1 MWDKLRSLFG
11 AGETDPATANPGYAL
26 AQLLRAQEAST
37 AHDDPEIRERARRK
51 AEDWAEVLQG
61 MLSDGLTI
69 GSRTPVAK
77 TPGWVTLQVV
87 SGGFATGRP
96 MAGGPLLPHELELAA
111 RLGLPAEDSARGAL
125 NDYFLRGPGHA
136 ELRGMLHSGCY
147 RIGVPE
153 EGALLVLAWL
163 IEREDT
169 EAATA
174 LLEAITPWLGR
185 LRFYPLPDDRP
196 LTASA
201 DVRVQPVDRTVQ
213 SFKAIPE
220 ASAVLVQRE
229 ALTVWAPL
237 FDRIAALFLETVKD
251 GWPCQIYPEG
261 WSERGQAWLDDFAK
275 LRARHQRSRRPDQPK
290 GSFAMLRASLERCVA
305 DPSSLDGREV
315 GRVRMVLAQV
325 VAKRGLPGSPQLRAL
340 REEQARQVARP
351 TRDELARVVLERLSA
366 WPQDG
371 GLPGIAALDVLLAP
385 VTAEEAKGHDVPE
398 SQVLPAQWRTR
409 LLRSVEAPV
418 ESLVEAGAISS
429 GEVLATVIPQ
439 LSSHTGAAG
448 FGDPALRRLY
458 AALDEAFRRRR
469 SLLLLNLESQV
480 RLRELPWVAAI
491 DGFRAED
498 ERTQAEARNL
508 LERVTLLALTA
519 FPQTILPNKLLQVL
533 QALARRAGLELPIVE
548 EIAADIFMGVFT
560 QKYLRAAEQAGRL
573 LTGSLYETYY
583 GISYAR
589 DLRITEPA
597 AAGGRPPVAP
607 GFSNLCVVRAG
618 NPPDGRGSRWVA
630 RNGMIIEQ
638 EQILT
643 THNLAALVAGL
654 DLLPELAPQLASLA
668 RRCFAWICQQQRIG
682 ALTGPARLRGVKNA
696 AYAWRQMIFFLS
708 LAPAAA
714 GEEFLLWAGEH
725 LAKQSPSFQE
735 RFRPALN
742 GLARAARGG
751 SLDTPEEGSSVR
763 RFLGWTVGKHWL
775 FAGEP

>member
-11 AGETDPATANPGYAL
+11 AGETSPATADPGYAL

-37 AHDDPEIRERARRK
+37 VHEDPEIRERARRK
-51 AEDWAEVLQG
+51 VEEWTAILQG
-61 MLSDGLTI
+61 MLSGDLAI
-69 GSRTPVAK
+69 GSRTPVAG

-96 MAGGPLLPHELELAA
+96 MAGGPFLSHELELAA
-111 RLGLPAEDSARGAL
+111 RLGLPAEETSRGAL

-174 LLEAITPWLGR
+174 LLEAIAPWLGR

-201 DVRVQPVDRTVQ
+201 DVRVQPVHRTVQ

-220 ASAVLVQRE
+220 ASAALVQRE

-251 GWPCQIYPEG
+251 GWPCQIYLEG
-261 WSERGQAWLDDFAK
+261 WRERAQAWLDDFAK

-290 GSFAMLRASLERCVA
+290 GGFAILRASLERCVA
-305 DPSSLDGREV
+305 DPASLTGREV
-315 GRVRMVLAQV
+315 GRV
-325 VAKRGLPGSPQLRAL
+325 
-340 REEQARQVARP
+340 
-351 TRDELARVVLERLSA
+351 
-366 WPQDG
+366 
-371 GLPGIAALDVLLAP
+371 
-385 VTAEEAKGHDVPE
+385 
-398 SQVLPAQWRTR
+398 
-409 LLRSVEAPV
+409 
-418 ESLVEAGAISS
+418 
-429 GEVLATVIPQ
+429 
-439 LSSHTGAAG
+439 
-448 FGDPALRRLY
+448 
-458 AALDEAFRRRR
+458 
-469 SLLLLNLESQV
+469 
-480 RLRELPWVAAI
+480 
-491 DGFRAED
+491 
-498 ERTQAEARNL
+498 
-508 LERVTLLALTA
+508 
-519 FPQTILPNKLLQVL
+519 
-533 QALARRAGLELPIVE
+533 
-548 EIAADIFMGVFT
+548 
-560 QKYLRAAEQAGRL
+560 
-573 LTGSLYETYY
+573 LTGTLYETYY

-597 AAGGRPPVAP
+597 ASGGRPPVAP
-607 GFSNLCVVRAG
+607 GFSSLCLVRAG
-618 NPPDGRGSRWVA
+618 HPPEGRGSRWVA

-654 DLLPELAPQLASLA
+654 ALLPELAPQLDSLA

-714 GEEFLLWAGEH
+714 VEDFLVWAGEH
-725 LAKQSPSFQE
+725 LAKQSPAFQE
-735 RFRPALN
+735 RFRPALD
-742 GLARAARGG
+742 GLARAARGA
-751 SLDTPEEGSSVR
+751 SLDTPEEVSSAR

-775 FAGEP
+775 FAGES